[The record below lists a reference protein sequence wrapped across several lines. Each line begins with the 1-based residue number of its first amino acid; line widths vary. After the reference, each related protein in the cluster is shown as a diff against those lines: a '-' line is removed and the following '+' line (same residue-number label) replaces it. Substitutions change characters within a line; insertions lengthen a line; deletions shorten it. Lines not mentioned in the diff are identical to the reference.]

1 MARALRIVLTAIC
14 SAIFNQLL
22 SMVHSMFGRPS
33 SEDIVRVVVV
43 EDNDDDRDLLIRQ
56 LRKSRIDH
64 NVKFL
69 SDGKEALNF
78 LSNLPPPEPFCDL
91 IAIFLDLKLPRMSGV
106 NLLSHIRKTPR
117 VQNTPVIIMTASLDP
132 KDFEACQDLKVAAF
146 IPKPVTF
153 ESFSRAITS
162 LPRMAAARSGKLN
175 MHPLDSG
182 RS

>member
-1 MARALRIVLTAIC
+1 
-14 SAIFNQLL
+14 
-22 SMVHSMFGRPS
+22 MFGRPS